1 MMNIN
6 IPISLDW
13 TKDEVI
19 DVVQFFY
26 CIEKAYETG
35 VDRQEFLKSYR
46 RFKEIV
52 PSKSE
57 EKQLFRQFD
66 QESNYSCYQ
75 VVKEATSKDVNGKQK
90 IKLGTK

>member
-1 MMNIN
+1 MNIN

-19 DVVQFFY
+19 AVVQFFEG
-26 CIEKAYETG
+26 IEKAYDKGIGTAEM
-35 VDRQEFLKSYR
+35 EKLYR

-57 EKQLFRQFD
+57 EKQLFKQFD
-66 QESNYSCYQ
+66 DQSDYVCYH
-75 VVKEATSKDVNGKQK
+75 VIKELKNTDKQK
-90 IKLGTK
+90 IKLGQ